1 MSWEKLNQ
9 IREAEA
15 MRRRVIQF
23 FMDPCDGK
31 CLCASES

>member
-15 MRRRVIQF
+15 MQQRVIQF
-23 FMDPCDGK
+23 FMDPCDGRR
-31 CLCASES
+31 LRASES

>member
-23 FMDPCDGK
+23 FMDPSDGRF
-31 CLCASES
+31 LRASES